1 MNGYSG
7 PLPYGRGFGGGL
19 LGPEHAGSAA
29 HPLEWAIF
37 ALVLVLLLFAL
48 ANLALALAARRG
60 RRWWRPAVAGGAKQV
75 VPPVEVLS
83 SRYARGQ
90 IGRDEFLQ
98 ALDDLRGS
106 AAPPPPPEDEPTAEQ
121 PPG

>member
-1 MNGYSG
+1 MNRYFNPASPG
-7 PLPYGRGFGGGL
+7 PRLRDGFVGPEHFGGGT
-19 LGPEHAGSAA
+19 
-29 HPLEWAIF
+29 HPIEWAIF
-37 ALVLVLLLFAL
+37 ALVLALLLFAA
-48 ANLALALAARRG
+48 ANLALALAARG
-60 RRWWRPAVAGGAKQV
+60 RRGPRWRPAFAAGAKHV

-106 AAPPPPPEDEPTAEQ
+106 AAPPPEDEPTAEQ
-121 PPG
+121 RPS